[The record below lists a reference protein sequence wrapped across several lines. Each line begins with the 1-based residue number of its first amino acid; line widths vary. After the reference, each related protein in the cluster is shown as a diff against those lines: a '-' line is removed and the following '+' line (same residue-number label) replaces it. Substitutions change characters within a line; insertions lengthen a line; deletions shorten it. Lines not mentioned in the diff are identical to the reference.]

1 MIIYDISWNHLLHL
15 GWKEHPQNERI
26 ACKAFTMLYYA
37 GSYQKLSKTSAVLE
51 NEIRPHQK

>member
-26 ACKAFTMLYYA
+26 ACKAFTMLVA
-37 GSYQKLSKTSAVLE
+37 IRSYQKQPAGPITGPQ
-51 NEIRPHQK
+51 I